1 MKYSSFLL
9 FTLLSEANVIER
21 ILITTTTT
29 ITPLIVDL
37 NINSSFEQILDTN
50 SSLTIILQSQESN
63 ISRKEFHYGAQCD
76 ANWIFIDKET
86 IRVVFSLFSLATV
99 THEKKFSN
107 TTDNK
112 INRFPMM
119 LSLTTRTFQS
129 IYSLKFFRFTVQE
142 YKTNTTVL
150 PMKQL
155 ILESTASGNDKYFS
169 NSLLLL
175 RLNPKEKYVICIF
188 YYQLNVST
196 QMPDLFMCLNIMH
209 DHLND
214 SAHGLIFVLTQY
226 SIILGLLIVLQVL
239 FIVRKRRLAHIV
251 HQHLINTTQR
261 LRSTLS
267 SVSLVRQSMNLMDT
281 IIEQKTTRMN
291 GHVNQEMNKL
301 KKHIIPSSAIVIS
314 EPTIESNN
322 IENSSNENEPFL
334 KLTTEKTHVH
344 FLLGLNDES
353 DDNNGGDDDDD
364 DDDKG
369 YEKIPN
375 NKTFIPLIMPTLMEP
390 YDDQSDALSSIA
402 HILDTNKPWSKPS

>member
-1 MKYSSFLL
+1 MKYSLFLL

-29 ITPLIVDL
+29 ITPLIFDL

-239 FIVRKRRLAHIV
+239 FILRKRRLAHIV

-267 SVSLVRQSMNLMDT
+267 SVSLVRQSMNLMD
-281 IIEQKTTRMN
+281 IITEQKTTRTN

-301 KKHIIPSSAIVIS
+301 KKRIIPSPGIVIS

-334 KLTTEKTHVH
+334 KLTTGKTHVH
-344 FLLGLNDES
+344 FLLGLNEES

-364 DDDKG
+364 DDKG
-369 YEKIPN
+369 YEKIAN
-375 NKTFIPLIMPTLMEP
+375 DKTFIPLILPTLMEP
-390 YDDQSDALSSIA
+390 YDDQSDAFSSMA
-402 HILDTNKPWSKPS
+402 HILDINKPWSKLS